1 MCLCVFHFAGSVV
14 DDKCVCVYFT
24 LQVVKWTI
32 SVFVCIS
39 LYR

>member
-1 MCLCVFHFAGSVV
+1 MCFYVFHCTGSVV
-14 DDKCVCVYFT
+14 DDKCVFTYFT

-32 SVFVCIS
+32 SVFLRIS